1 MGELVL
7 FGFVLDELLG
17 LCKKEWVLFKDV
29 YECIINNKYFLVYI
43 SINLKYIVGV
53 LILKFFIGF

>member
-7 FGFVLDELLG
+7 FGFGLDELLG
-17 LCKKEWVLFKDV
+17 LCKKEWILFKDV
-29 YECIINNKYFLVYI
+29 YECIVNNKYFLVYI

-53 LILKFFIGF
+53 LIL